1 MVRMAK
7 KNPFIISGS
16 IPDEYFCDREI
27 ESRELIRKIEGQASN
42 ILLMAERRIGKTG
55 LIDYCYRRE
64 NIAENFY
71 VFYFD
76 ILHTS
81 SFQEFVYE
89 FGKEVYNRL
98 IPRGQ
103 RMIQSITSAVRSLNP
118 KFSFDPITGMPNF
131 SLEVGSVSDPE
142 FTLDEIFAW
151 LEHADKPCVV
161 AIDEF
166 QRIGKYKQQNIE
178 ALLRGKI
185 QRLSNCHFIF
195 SGSEPHLLAEMFQKK
210 NRAFFNSTDAM
221 LLGPID
227 IAKYRK
233 FTQHFFTQADLGLDD
248 DTFDSLYHYFDG
260 NTFCI
265 QKILH
270 ESYSVLDKG
279 DTCSREILQ
288 QSLRN
293 ILSNNGNGYR
303 EMLSRLTTKQKAVL
317 TAIALEGKASKITSA
332 AFLRKHHLESA
343 SMVQTALRIL
353 IEDEWVS
360 EHEKVYKLSD
370 QFFTL
375 WLQRQNG
382 IEKLF

>member
-1 MVRMAK
+1 MAK

-16 IPDEYFCDREI
+16 IPDEYFCDREV
-27 ESRELIRKIEGQASN
+27 ESRELIKKIEGQASN

-98 IPRGQ
+98 MPRGQ

-185 QRLSNCHFIF
+185 QRLANCHFIF
-195 SGSEPHLLAEMFQKK
+195 SGSEPHLLAEMFHKK

-248 DTFDSLYHYFDG
+248 GTFDSL
-260 NTFCI
+260 
-265 QKILH
+265 
-270 ESYSVLDKG
+270 
-279 DTCSREILQ
+279 
-288 QSLRN
+288 
-293 ILSNNGNGYR
+293 
-303 EMLSRLTTKQKAVL
+303 
-317 TAIALEGKASKITSA
+317 
-332 AFLRKHHLESA
+332 
-343 SMVQTALRIL
+343 
-353 IEDEWVS
+353 
-360 EHEKVYKLSD
+360 
-370 QFFTL
+370 
-375 WLQRQNG
+375 
-382 IEKLF
+382 

>member
-1 MVRMAK
+1 MAK
-7 KNPFIISGS
+7 KNPFIISGR

-27 ESRELIRKIEGQASN
+27 ESGELIKKIEGQASN

-103 RMIQSITSAVRSLNP
+103 RMIQSISLAIRSLNP
-118 KFSFDPITGMPNF
+118 KFTFDPVTGMPNF
-131 SLEVGSVSDPE
+131 TLEVGSVSDPE

-185 QRLSNCHFIF
+185 QRLANCHFIF
-195 SGSEPHLLAEMFQKK
+195 SGSEPHLLSEMFQKK
-210 NRAFFNSTDAM
+210 NRAFYGSTDTM

-227 IAKYRK
+227 IDKYRN
-233 FTQHFFTQADLGLDD
+233 FTKHFFTDADLGLDD
-248 DTFDSLYHYFDG
+248 DTFDSLYRYFDG

-270 ESYSVLDKG
+270 ETYSSIEAGDK
-279 DTCSREILQ
+279 CSREILQ
-288 QSLRN
+288 QSLRS

-317 TAIALEGKASKITSA
+317 TAIALEGKASKISSA

-343 SMVQTALRIL
+343 SMVQTALRVL

-360 EHEKVYKLSD
+360 EHEKVYRLSD

-375 WLQRQNG
+375 WLQQQNG
-382 IEKLF
+382 FEKMF

>member
-1 MVRMAK
+1 MSK

-16 IPDEYFCDREI
+16 IPDEYFCDREA
-27 ESRELIRKIEGQASN
+27 ESRELVKKIEGQASN

-55 LIDYCYRRE
+55 LIDYCYRRKY
-64 NIAENFY
+64 IADNFY

-103 RMIQSITSAVRSLNP
+103 RMIQSITSAVRSLSP
-118 KFSFDPITGMPNF
+118 KFSFDPITGMPNL

-142 FTLDEIFAW
+142 YTLDEIFAW
-151 LEHADKPCVV
+151 LEHADKPCIV

-166 QRIGKYKQQNIE
+166 QRIGKYKKQNIE
-178 ALLRGKI
+178 AMLRGKI
-185 QRLSNCHFIF
+185 QHLSNCHFIF
-195 SGSEPHLLAEMFQKK
+195 SGSEPHLLAEMFQSSK
-210 NRAFFNSTDAM
+210 RAFYNSTDTI

-227 IAKYRK
+227 IDKYRK
-233 FTQHFFTQADLGLDD
+233 FTQQFFSQADLSISDD
-248 DTFDSLYHYFDG
+248 AFDSLYHYFEG

-265 QKILH
+265 QRLLH
-270 ESYSVLDKG
+270 ESYSSLDKG
-279 DTCSREILQ
+279 DTCTRNVLQ
-288 QSLRN
+288 LSLRN
-293 ILSNNGNGYR
+293 ILLNNGNGYR

-317 TAIALEGKASKITSA
+317 TAIALEGKATKITSA

-343 SMVQTALRIL
+343 SMVQTALRVL

-360 EHEKVYKLSD
+360 EHENVYTLSD

-375 WLQRQNG
+375 WLQQQNG
-382 IEKLF
+382 IEKLFQ